1 MIGAYPVDVSERMR
15 RTVEAALTGSLGALA
30 TLFDSPLIRGLL
42 FACAVLA
49 LLALVID
56 LAVPR
61 RLPGSLTRRV
71 IEELVGAIDEGEAL
85 RANHLP
91 NALLRRLMS
100 CGVTRPRRS

>member
-1 MIGAYPVDVSERMR
+1 LIPHDRGLPCR
-15 RTVEAALTGSLGALA
+15 RVGTNAANVEAALTGSLGALA

-71 IEELVGAIDEGEAL
+71 IEELVGASTRVRRCERIIFRTPYYGAL
-85 RANHLP
+85 CRVA
-91 NALLRRLMS
+91 
-100 CGVTRPRRS
+100 